1 MLSHWPMQIRPK
13 PVIGQH
19 SDWYF
24 QWTHGVDLPSIRL
37 ALVMP
42 GGGLRTVAVTF
53 YAPSFPQPCAW
64 AHHSP
69 DHTAAHSSS
78 QLTAWSRPHSTQF
91 LRTCNGRPPF
101 HSRTY
106 IEVVPIRYRPT
117 FQTQNCQIWTEKI
130 WGPMFLR
137 LNWFFAH
144 SPKYKFPCG
153 ILKAPCPHMGP
164 FIVSTSLCV
173 NPEEVSGAISL
184 LALTNQPKTNR
195 RKLPK
200 WYDGVQIKD
209 EKRTCNRLHQ
219 MGRLE
224 PIEQLCEE
232 IEVKT

>member
-1 MLSHWPMQIRPK
+1 MLSDWPMQIRPK

-117 FQTQNCQIWTEKI
+117 FQTQNCQIWTEKT
-130 WGPMFLR
+130 WGPMFFR
-137 LNWFFAH
+137 LDWFFAH
-144 SPKYKFPCG
+144 SPVVFWKPPAHTWVR
-153 ILKAPCPHMGP
+153 LSCPL
-164 FIVSTSLCV
+164 LCV
-173 NPEEVSGAISL
+173 LILRKWVKPFPFQPWQINPKQTGGNSPNDMMEYKSRMK
-184 LALTNQPKTNR
+184 N
-195 RKLPK
+195 
-200 WYDGVQIKD
+200 
-209 EKRTCNRLHQ
+209 
-219 MGRLE
+219 E
-224 PIEQLCEE
+224 PVTDCIRWAGSNL
-232 IEVKT
+232 